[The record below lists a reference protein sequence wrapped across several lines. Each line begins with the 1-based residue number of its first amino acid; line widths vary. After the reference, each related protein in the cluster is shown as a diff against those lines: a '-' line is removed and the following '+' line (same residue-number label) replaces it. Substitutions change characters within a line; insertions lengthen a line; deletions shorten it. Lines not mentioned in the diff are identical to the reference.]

1 VISLWLEGED
11 FMALSQEL
19 WRANQDLAQACL
31 EHPFVQGIASG
42 ELPRERFVYYVGR
55 NAFY

>member
-1 VISLWLEGED
+1 
-11 FMALSQEL
+11 MALSQEL